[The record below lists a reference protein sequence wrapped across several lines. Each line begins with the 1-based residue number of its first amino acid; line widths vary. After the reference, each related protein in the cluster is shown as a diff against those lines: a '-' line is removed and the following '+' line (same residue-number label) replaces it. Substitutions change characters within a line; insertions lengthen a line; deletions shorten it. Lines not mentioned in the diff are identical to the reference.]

1 MEENISYL
9 TKEKFN
15 ELTAELEQLTVTGR
29 ADIAE
34 KLESAKAMGD
44 LKENAEYHQAR
55 EDQAKMEDRIR
66 QIEAA
71 LKDPQIIKDHH
82 AEEVEMGARVIVAKK
97 GSPKNTEYQIVG
109 QEEADILEGK
119 LSATSPLAKAMFGLK
134 TGDTF
139 NFDAPSG
146 DILEYRIVEVK

>member
-1 MEENISYL
+1 MENNISYL
-9 TKEKFN
+9 TQEKYDQ
-15 ELTAELEQLTVTGR
+15 LKAELKELITSGR

-34 KLESAKAMGD
+34 KLESAKALGD

-71 LKDPQIIKDHH
+71 IKDPQIIKDHH
-82 AEEVEMGARVIVAKK
+82 AESVEMGARVVVAKK
-97 GSPKNTEYQIVG
+97 GSPKTTEYQIVG
-109 QEEADILEGK
+109 PEEADVSEGK

-134 TGDTF
+134 TEDTF
-139 NFDAPSG
+139 DFNAPNG
-146 DILEYRIVEVK
+146 EILSYRIVEVK